1 MYIKMKVKSTSF
13 FMLAGV
19 LLLLL
24 FFTLS
29 FTGLRGKEGFGLEG
43 MSMPDGNDMSMYGG
57 MPDEN
62 DMSMYGGM
70 PDGNDINMNDGMHDG
85 MSKKNTKKEG
95 FEGELPILRPEKS
108 NANEKILDVFSH
120 VEAKVSCDNVSS
132 QLHNSR
138 GGLCL
143 TNDIQKLLKTR
154 GGNST
159 SGESQIGF

>member
-1 MYIKMKVKSTSF
+1 MYIKMKVKPTSF

-43 MSMPDGNDMSMYGG
+43 MSMS
-57 MPDEN
+57 
-62 DMSMYGGM
+62 
-70 PDGNDINMNDGMHDG
+70 DGMYDG

-95 FEGELPILRPEKS
+95 FEGELPNLQPEKS
-108 NANEKILDVFSH
+108 NADEKILDVFSH
-120 VEAKVSCDNVSS
+120 VEGKVACDNISS

-143 TNDIQKLLKTR
+143 TDDIQKLLKTR